1 LSSSD
6 ITKIITVTISR
17 QTTGVSRVGFGTLL
31 FVSEIALAV
40 FTERTKTYANL
51 DAVSEDFESTTNVY
65 KAASAYFS
73 QALKPTSIIIGR
85 KLPAAENG
93 GTAQTFTAALNDIR
107 DENDGF
113 YAVAI
118 DSRQIDEQE
127 EVAVWVEARSR
138 LFFYA
143 KNDDVNKIIVIEDV
157 GTYTAGNIDV
167 DVVIDGA
174 AVVPIS
180 EVYDSDKDTTL
191 GNLAVSIAAVVGI
204 DTCTY
209 TPGTNTFLIES
220 ALSDIGVTFD
230 LNAIT
235 GTMTIASTE
244 TSDAK
249 STGTLDI
256 FSTLQGLS
264 FNRSVGLYSGTA
276 DGSTDDQWAEIAW
289 AGLMLPTDPGSATWK
304 FKTLAGVTADT
315 FTDTERA
322 NLQGKNAN
330 IYETV
335 GGVSITQE
343 GVVAVGEF
351 IDIIRGVDWLEVR
364 IQEDVYALFVNVPK
378 VPYTD
383 AGITSVESIVS
394 ARLTNA
400 IGVGLLAEDPP
411 PTTTVPRKA
420 DIDPADVVART
431 LNNVKFDA
439 TLAGAIHFVNVT
451 GVVTV

>member
-1 LSSSD
+1 MSSSD

-31 FVSEIALAV
+31 FVSEFANTV
-40 FTERTKTYANL
+40 FTERTRTYSNL
-51 DAVSEDFESTTNVY
+51 EAVADDFESTTNVY
-65 KAASAYFS
+65 KAANAYFA
-73 QALKPTSIIIGR
+73 QELKPTEIIIGR
-85 KLPAAENG
+85 SLPAAENG
-93 GTAQTFTAALNDIR
+93 GTAQTFTEALNDIL
-107 DENDGF
+107 DENPNF

-127 EVAVWVEARSR
+127 EVALWVEARSR

-143 KNDDVNKIIVIEDV
+143 KNDDVNKIVIIEDG
-157 GTYTAGNIDV
+157 GTYTAGNIDA
-167 DVVIDGA
+167 DVVIDDA
-174 AVVPIS
+174 AAIPIS
-180 EVYDSDKDTTL
+180 EVFDTDKDTTL
-191 GNLAVSIAAVVGI
+191 GNLAASIQAVSGI

-209 TPGTNTFLIES
+209 TPGTNTLLIES
-220 ALSDIGVTFD
+220 ATNDIGVTLD
-230 LNAIT
+230 ISAIT
-235 GTMTIASTE
+235 GAMTISSTE

-264 FNRSVGLYSGTA
+264 YTRSVGLYSGTA
-276 DGSTDDQWAEIAW
+276 NGSSTDQWAELAW
-289 AGLMLPTDPGSATWK
+289 AGRMLPTDPGSATWK

-315 FTDTERA
+315 FTDTERT
-322 NLQGKNAN
+322 NLKGKNAN
-330 IYETV
+330 IYETI

-364 IQEDVYALFVNVPK
+364 LQEDIYAQLVNADK

-383 AGITSVESIVS
+383 PGITAIEGTVK
-394 ARLTNA
+394 ARLSNA
-400 IGVGLLAEDPP
+400 IEVGLLAEDPEP
-411 PTTTVPRKA
+411 VTTVPKSA
-420 DIDPADVVART
+420 DILPADKIART
-431 LNNVKFDA
+431 LNNVEFTG